1 MRLDYDP
8 EYAVAGLALLVALC
22 SFPYLRRLRIIN
34 RAKNPQQDG
43 LTYEDEDGA
52 ANEDSIARFSN
63 KAQFIAIFV
72 IASLAIALSCAA
84 AIFTAVKNDIGGPY
98 SAAIPILGSWC
109 LLCAWVSFHSRKSSL
124 LKLTGLGT
132 SVFAIFGRV
141 ARS

>member
-8 EYAVAGLALLVALC
+8 EYAVAGLAFLVALC
-22 SFPYLRRLRIIN
+22 SFPYLRRLRVIT

-72 IASLAIALSCAA
+72 IALLAIALSCAA
-84 AIFTAVKNDIGGPY
+84 AIFTAVNHKFEPGY
-98 SAAIPILGSWC
+98 SGIPLLGSWW
-109 LLCAWVSFHSRKSSL
+109 LFFAWVSFHGRKSSF
-124 LKLTGLGT
+124 LKLTSLDT
-132 SVFAIFGRV
+132 FVFAISGRV